1 LLEAEFRGKDM
12 PVTVAVD
19 VNGNAVHK
27 PARKNGKKLPVGQSA
42 QSKP

>member
-1 LLEAEFRGKDM
+1 M

-27 PARKNGKKLPVGQSA
+27 PARKNGKKLPVSQ
-42 QSKP
+42 KRTI